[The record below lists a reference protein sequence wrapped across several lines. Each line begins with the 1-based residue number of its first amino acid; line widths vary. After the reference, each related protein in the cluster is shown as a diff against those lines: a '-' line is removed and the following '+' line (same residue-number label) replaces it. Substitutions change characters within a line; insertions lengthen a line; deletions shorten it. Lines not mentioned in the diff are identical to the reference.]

1 MHGDSDNDEEG
12 SEEDYDKGKIL
23 CQKKKGSDH
32 SGDYLEE
39 NFVMEVEYQEKG
51 WVDEVLAWRGEED
64 NEEVSDNES
73 EDCEDGGEILGDA
86 NYEGSQDDN
95 ADTDD
100 GWEQSEDEVVELT
113 GMISNNISEKTG
125 RGTAKDPTKL
135 SMESEGLKK
144 DRKVL
149 KRESEATFKE
159 GQQLDDLPFVIEAP
173 QTLPEFQKLVDHR
186 SVEDLA
192 TAIQRIQK
200 CNAISLAADNR
211 RKMQVSVSSSFLNC
225 LGSCSKTHI
234 LHLNNSVCL
243 CVN

>member
-1 MHGDSDNDEEG
+1 
-12 SEEDYDKGKIL
+12 
-23 CQKKKGSDH
+23 
-32 SGDYLEE
+32 
-39 NFVMEVEYQEKG
+39 
-51 WVDEVLAWRGEED
+51 VDEVLAWRGDED

-73 EDCEDGGEILGDA
+73 EDYEDGGEILGDA
-86 NYEGSQDDN
+86 NYEDSQDDN

-100 GWEQSEDEVVELT
+100 GWEQSDEVVELN
-113 GMISNNISEKTG
+113 GIMSKNISEKTG

-211 RKMQVSVSSSFLNC
+211 RKMQVFYNVLLQYFASVAGEKSLSTQRLNVMVNP
-225 LGSCSKTHI
+225 LIELSGETPYFAA
-234 LHLNNSVCL
+234 L
-243 CVN
+243 CARERIVQMQHQLSEKLRSTGQVQHVLEFCDFR

>member
-1 MHGDSDNDEEG
+1 MHGDSDNDEEA
-12 SEEDYDKGKIL
+12 SEEDYDEGKIL
-23 CQKKKGSDH
+23 CQKKKRSDI

-39 NFVMEVEYQEKG
+39 NFVMEDEYQEKG

-86 NYEGSQDDN
+86 NYEDSQDDN

-100 GWEQSEDEVVELT
+100 GWEQSDEVVELN
-113 GMISNNISEKTG
+113 GMMSKNISEKTG

-225 LGSCSKTHI
+225 LGSCCKIHI